1 MRKDLVT
8 NVASSISPRVFN
20 AAKKGGPKGA
30 LHQRQSPNMRPR
42 LLYRGNDGPR
52 RRPLELDDNQL
63 AVASLDV
70 EDWAQVDDEDQERK
84 AMRRKM
90 SQDAKTA
97 MIYSTPEDLARHHA
111 EQQRRSSL
119 RRGSSSATPNLG
131 VNPFFFSGSPT
142 DQNDSSTGERKSL
155 RDNGSWKIQMVGS
168 SNPVGGRME
177 DLRIKISLDLEH
189 GSTAGL
195 RAGKITA
202 TGGQATN
209 PAGEQGRLS
218 GGRARRRKNS
228 RGLGASSRSGHSG
241 TREALRRI
249 WVLGV

>member
-1 MRKDLVT
+1 MRKDPGT
-8 NVASSISPRVFN
+8 NVASSKSPRAFN
-20 AAKKGGPKGA
+20 AAKKRGPKGA
-30 LHQRQSPNMRPR
+30 LHQRQSPNTRPR

-52 RRPLELDDNQL
+52 RRPIELDDNQL

-70 EDWAQVDDEDQERK
+70 EDWARVDDEDQEQRT
-84 AMRRKM
+84 MRRKM

-119 RRGSSSATPNLG
+119 RRGSSSATPRLG
-131 VNPFFFSGSPT
+131 VNPFFFSGPPT
-142 DQNDSSTGERKSL
+142 DHNDSSTGESKSS

-168 SNPVGGRME
+168 SNPAGGRME

-189 GSTAGL
+189 GSTVGL
-195 RAGKITA
+195 RAGGDA
-202 TGGQATN
+202 AN
-209 PAGEQGRLS
+209 RAGEQGRPPA
-218 GGRARRRKNS
+218 GRARRMKNM